1 MKTMNFLMPLFPAR
15 IRVFFSFEAFAARYP
30 EEQALDTS
38 TYNAFVCAMPDGIC
52 MVFINYSERV
62 LVHESIHAAMHVLL
76 RCAVTVDAHNDEP
89 LAYCTDYIFNRV
101 QKHYK
106 KESANAENA

>member
-30 EEQALDTS
+30 NEHALDTS
-38 TYNAFVCAMPDGIC
+38 NYNAFVTAMPDGIC
-52 MVFINYSERV
+52 MVFINFSDRI

-76 RCAVTVDAHNDEP
+76 RCSVTVDAMNDEP
-89 LAYCTDYIFNRV
+89 LAYCTDYIFDRV

-106 KESANAENA
+106 KESENG